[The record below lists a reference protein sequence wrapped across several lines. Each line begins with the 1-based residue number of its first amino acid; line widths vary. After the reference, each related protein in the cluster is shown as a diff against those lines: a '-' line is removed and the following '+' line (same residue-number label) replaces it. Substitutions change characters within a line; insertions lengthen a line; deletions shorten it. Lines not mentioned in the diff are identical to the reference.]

1 MSTLNEEILRL
12 KNAKAAIDEVLIAR
26 GVSVPENAT
35 LDTYNEL
42 INSIQGGTSSEEVTA
57 TKANVLAGTTT
68 ITADSNDEIVEGTMP
83 NNSGQAK
90 GTDNVYFDDS
100 YMHVTVKY
108 PGYYDENST
117 IRINKGNLGDA
128 TADKVLEG
136 TTYSS
141 SEGLNLSGNI
151 PIKSADTYFAST
163 NDSTIDAGQY
173 LGGAQTIKG
182 LAQTN
187 FSPANIKTGVTVKI
201 NNGDRDLFY
210 ATGTFGGDATLDN
223 NARMLNGYI
232 AYGKDGTKYTGSI
245 GSKAAA
251 TYYATTS
258 DQTIA
263 SGQYLSGVQTIKA
276 LSQSN
281 LSAGNILK
289 GKTITISNG
298 NTNVWSVAGSLA
310 VTSAIS
316 FSATTLSTT
325 SIRIS
330 WTNPSKGPWE
340 GVEIRIST
348 SSSPGVSGGSLA
360 YRGRGNSTAASGS
373 NYVDI
378 TGLTYGTL
386 YYFTCTSYASGL
398 GNGSSYNVSARTS
411 DFVLYDGSSL
421 QNGATWASTL
431 GTEQLVYACNCSTL
445 ANKNF
450 VVKFKQS
457 YGTLVHLFL
466 VDAEGYN
473 NGNRYYKPDGSID
486 DSPSSNGSAYSWNAG
501 TEYFLPINHFSSLSS
516 STEIRFDLMYNWS
529 YSRRRD
535 IPSYVSY
542 LAIRGA

>member
-1 MSTLNEEILRL
+1 MAECIL
-12 KNAKAAIDEVLIAR
+12 KKGGGGGVGSDELT
-26 GVSVPENAT
+26 AT
-35 LDTYNEL
+35 L
-42 INSIQGGTSSEEVTA
+42 
-57 TKANVLAGTTT
+57 ANVLAGKTVVASDTG
-68 ITADSNDEIVEGTMP
+68 DEIGTGTMP
-83 NNSGQAK
+83 DQGAKTSSLNCGGSYTIPAGYHNGSGKITANSLSSQTSA
-90 GTDNVYFDDS
+90 N
-100 YMHVTVKY
+100 
-108 PGYYDENST
+108 
-117 IRINKGNLGDA
+117 A
-128 TADKVLEG
+128 TAAQILKDKTAWV
-136 TTYSS
+136 
-141 SEGLNLSGNI
+141 
-151 PIKSADTYFAST
+151 
-163 NDSTIDAGQY
+163 
-173 LGGAQTIKG
+173 
-182 LAQTN
+182 
-187 FSPANIKTGVTVKI
+187 
-201 NNGDRDLFY
+201 NGSKL
-210 ATGTFGGDATLDN
+210 TGT
-223 NARMLNGYI
+223 
-232 AYGKDGTKYTGSI
+232 
-245 GSKAAA
+245 
-251 TYYATTS
+251 
-258 DQTIA
+258 
-263 SGQYLSGVQTIKA
+263 
-276 LSQSN
+276 
-281 LSAGNILK
+281 
-289 GKTITISNG
+289 
-298 NTNVWSVAGSLA
+298 LA

-340 GVEIRIST
+340 GVEIRMST
-348 SSSPGVSGGSLA
+348 SSSPGVSGGSQA
-360 YRGRGNSTAASGS
+360 YKGRGNSTAASGS

-386 YYFTCTSYASGL
+386 YYFTCTSYASSL

-445 ANKNF
+445 ANKKF